1 MNTRFIG
8 WTVAL
13 VAVVALGVSLALPRS
28 SAAQNPTTDS
38 RKRITVVGHG
48 EVKVVPD
55 MARVTIGVQS
65 EGNDAASALADNNA
79 KMAAL
84 IEQIKQ
90 TGVAESDIQTSGLNI
105 FPTYNYKAPT
115 PQITGYQV
123 SNAVSVKV
131 AVNGAGDLLDKV
143 VAAGANNVS
152 SISFEV
158 ADPAVAM
165 AEARKAAMA
174 DAKVRADQFATASN
188 GQVGEVL
195 VISELVSQ
203 APIFPVL
210 TPVDQATAPKS
221 MPIAPKS
228 MPIAPE
234 SMPIAS
240 ESMPIAPG
248 QQIQSIEIQVIFAL
262 K

>member
-1 MNTRFIG
+1 MEITMNTRFIG
-8 WTVAL
+8 WAVAL
-13 VAVVALGVSLALPRS
+13 VAVVALGVALVLPRS

-48 EVKVVPD
+48 EVKITPD
-55 MARVTIGVQS
+55 VARVTIGVQS
-65 EGNDAASALADNNA
+65 EGKDAASALADNNA

-90 TGVAESDIQTSGLNI
+90 AGVAETDIQTSG
-105 FPTYNYKAPT
+105 FAVYPTYNYEAAT
-115 PQITGYQV
+115 PQLTGYQV
-123 SNAVSVKV
+123 SNTVSVKV
-131 AVNGAGDLLDKV
+131 GVAGAGDLLDKV

-152 SISFEV
+152 GISFEV
-158 ADPAVAM
+158 ADPAAAQ

-174 DAKVRADQFATASN
+174 DAKVRADQFAAAGN

-203 APIFPVL
+203 APVFPELAMADRAEGGNAV
-210 TPVDQATAPKS
+210 
-221 MPIAPKS
+221 
-228 MPIAPE
+228 
-234 SMPIAS
+234 
-240 ESMPIAPG
+240 PIAPG
-248 QQIQSIEIQVIFAL
+248 QQSQTIEIQVTFAL